1 MAPASPV
8 LGWQG
13 SDVTCPFDPPFP
25 LGFAADCPSD
35 AARSSNSN
43 AGFDPNDT
51 TLGDG
56 DGDTWSLI
64 ASTQTL

>member
-1 MAPASPV
+1 
-8 LGWQG
+8 
-13 SDVTCPFDPPFP
+13 
-25 LGFAADCPSD
+25 LGFAADCQSD

-56 DGDTWSLI
+56 DRWSLI
-64 ASTQTL
+64 AFMQTL